1 MSRLFIAISLPQQT
15 LTFLKEMQ
23 RTVRQT
29 LPNIR
34 ASWPKAESM
43 HLTLK
48 FLGDTPHDQ
57 EGAIQSAMLEA
68 SRQQNPFQLHAGGCG
83 VFPSV
88 KHPQVVWS
96 GVKGETEAL
105 FALFSDLEMALL
117 QNINISNEKR
127 RFSPHFTLARIKGRH
142 PAEPFVKLIQR
153 GQHHQGAP
161 FQCKAIHLFKSDL
174 APSGALHTRLFSAPL
189 GTSKS

>member
-1 MSRLFIAISLPQQT
+1 
-15 LTFLKEMQ
+15 MQ

-57 EGAIQSAMLEA
+57 RSAIQSAMLET
-68 SRQQNPFQLHAGGCG
+68 SGQQSPFQLHAGGCG

-105 FALFSDLEMALL
+105 FTLFSDLEAAL
-117 QNINISNEKR
+117 QSINIPKEKR
-127 RFSPHFTLARIKGRH
+127 RFSPHFTLARIKERH
-142 PAEPFVKLIQR
+142 AAAPFIKLIQK
-153 GQHHQGAP
+153 GQHHQAEP

-189 GTSKS
+189 GTSQS